1 MLTQC
6 RKDSKLAF
14 WSAAAWRRFPL
25 RANTS
30 IPKRR
35 QAAALQECLRYSQLL
50 GENAKSMR
58 WSRYFIPTL
67 REDPADAE
75 VISHKLLL
83 RAGLIRQLSA
93 GIYSFLPLGER
104 IAQKVMKILREEM
117 NAIGGQE
124 FYLPALHPAE
134 IWQESG
140 RWFAIGDEMF
150 RLKDRKGTD
159 MVLGMTHEEVFTTIA
174 RNELRSYKQLPQVWY
189 QIQPKFRDEA
199 RPKSGLMRVRTFIM
213 KDAYS
218 FDVDRA
224 GLDKSFSDQREA
236 YKKIFTRCGL
246 EFLIVEASSGS
257 MGGSESNEFIARTP
271 AGEDLIVSCANCGYA
286 ANLEKAT
293 SRLSAITDEAGPAAP
308 EEFPT
313 PGVRTI
319 EDLITFP
326 GGAEAS
332 RQIKSLVFI
341 ATIDGGEHPVLV
353 LLRGDH
359 QLHEVKLA
367 DNLRATAIRPAQPE
381 EIRNLLGASA
391 GSLGGVG
398 AKAKARAANTDLRIV
413 ADSSLKGRRNMTTGA
428 NKDDHHL
435 RGVDISRDIPVD
447 EWFELRTVEA
457 GEGCP
462 RCETGVLEVFKGM
475 EIGHIFK
482 LGTKYSESMGAT
494 VLNQDGK
501 EVPIVM
507 GSYGIGVGRIITA
520 AVEQQHDEDGIIWPN
535 SLAPFNVV
543 VTITNMKQDDLRET
557 GEQLYEQLQ
566 RAGLDVLLDD
576 RDERAGVKFKDAD
589 LIGIPYRINIGRKV
603 AEGVVELFDRRTK
616 TSEDVKISDV
626 AERVQRLTR

>member
-1 MLTQC
+1 
-6 RKDSKLAF
+6 
-14 WSAAAWRRFPL
+14 
-25 RANTS
+25 
-30 IPKRR
+30 
-35 QAAALQECLRYSQLL
+35 
-50 GENAKSMR
+50 MR

-83 RAGLIRQLSA
+83 RAGVMRQLSA

-104 IAQKVMKILREEM
+104 IAQKVMQILREEM

-140 RWFAIGDEMF
+140 RWDAIGDEMF

-159 MVLGMTHEEVFTTIA
+159 MCLGMTHEEVFTTIA
-174 RNELRSYKQLPQVWY
+174 RSELRSYKQLPQVWY
-189 QIQPKFRDEA
+189 QIQNKFRDEA
-199 RPKSGLMRVRTFIM
+199 RPKSGLIRVRTFIM

-246 EFLIVEASSGS
+246 QFLIVEASSGA
-257 MGGSESNEFIARTP
+257 MGGTESNEFMARTP
-271 AGEDLIVSCANCGYA
+271 AGEDLIVSCPSCGYA

-293 SRLSAITDEAGPAAP
+293 SRLAEVTDEAGPNAP

-319 EDLITFP
+319 EDLVSFP

-341 ATIDGGEHPVLV
+341 ATIDGEPRPVLV

-359 QLHEVKLA
+359 QLHETKLA
-367 DNLRATAIRPAQPE
+367 DSLRAIAVRPAHPE
-381 EIRNLLGASA
+381 EISDLLGASA

-398 AKAKARAANTDLRIV
+398 AKNKSGGKLRIV
-413 ADSSLKGRRNMTTGA
+413 ADSALKNRRNMTTGA

-447 EWFELRTVEA
+447 EWFELRTVES

-462 RCETGVLEVFKGM
+462 RCDTGVLEVFKGM

-482 LGTKYSESMGAT
+482 LGTKYSDSMGAY
-494 VLNQDGK
+494 VLTQDGK
-501 EVPIVM
+501 QVPIVM
-507 GSYGIGVGRIITA
+507 GSYGIGVGRIISA
-520 AVEQQHDEDGIIWPN
+520 AVEQQHDDDGIIWPR
-535 SLAPFNVV
+535 SLAPFDVV
-543 VTITNMKQDDLRET
+543 VTITNMKQDDVRQA
-557 GEQLYEQLQ
+557 GEKLYEELQ
-566 RAGLDVLLDD
+566 QAHLEVLLDD

-589 LIGIPYRINIGRKV
+589 LIGIPYRITIGKKV
-603 AEGVVELFDRRTK
+603 ADGLVELFDRRTK
-616 TSEDVKISDV
+616 KSEDVKMTEVI
-626 AERVQRLTR
+626 AHVQRLTSVQQ

>member
-1 MLTQC
+1 
-6 RKDSKLAF
+6 
-14 WSAAAWRRFPL
+14 
-25 RANTS
+25 
-30 IPKRR
+30 
-35 QAAALQECLRYSQLL
+35 
-50 GENAKSMR
+50 MR

-67 REDPADAE
+67 REDPADAD
-75 VISHKLLL
+75 VVSHKLLL

-93 GIYSFLPLGER
+93 GIYSFLPLGQR
-104 IAQKVMKILREEM
+104 VAIKVMQILREEM

-124 FYLPALHPAE
+124 FFLPALHPAE

-140 RWFAIGDEMF
+140 RWYAIGDEMF

-174 RNELRSYKQLPQVWY
+174 RNEIRSYKQLPQVWY
-189 QIQPKFRDEA
+189 QIQLKHRDEA
-199 RPKSGLMRVRTFIM
+199 RPKSGLIRIRSFIM
-213 KDAYS
+213 KDAYT

-224 GLDKSFSDQREA
+224 GLDKSFLDQREA

-246 EFLIVEASSGS
+246 QFLIVEASSGA
-257 MGGSESNEFIARTP
+257 MGGTESNEFMARTP
-271 AGEDLIVSCANCGYA
+271 AGEDLIVSCENCGYA

-293 SRLSAITDEAGPAAP
+293 SRLAEIKDEAGPDAP

-319 EDLITFP
+319 EDLTTFP

-332 RQIKSLVFI
+332 RQIKSLVFF
-341 ATIDGGEHPVLV
+341 ATIDGEPRPVLV

-359 QLHEVKLA
+359 QLHETKLG
-367 DNLRATAIRPAQPE
+367 DSLRATAVRPAQPE
-381 EIRNLLGASA
+381 EIRELLGASA

-398 AKAKARAANTDLRIV
+398 AKTKSRDLRIV
-413 ADSSLKGRRNMTTGA
+413 ADSGLKNRRNMTTGA

-435 RGVDISRDIPVD
+435 RGVDIARDIPVD
-447 EWFELRTVEA
+447 DWFELRTVEA

-462 RCETGVLEVFKGM
+462 HCETGVLEIFKGM

-494 VLNQDGK
+494 VLTQDGK

-507 GSYGIGVGRIITA
+507 GSYGIGVERIIAA
-520 AVEQQHDEDGIIWPN
+520 AVEQYHDDDGIIWPR
-535 SLAPFNVV
+535 SLAPFDVV
-543 VTITNMKQDDLRET
+543 VTITNMKQDELRT
-557 GEQLYEQLQ
+557 AGEKLYEELQ
-566 RAGLDVLLDD
+566 RAGLEVLLDD

-589 LIGIPYRINIGRKV
+589 LIGIPFRITIGKKISD
-603 AEGVVELFDRRTK
+603 GVVELFDRSAK
-616 TSEDVKISDV
+616 QSEDVKITEV
-626 AERVQRLTR
+626 VTQVQRLTSVQQ